1 MNIRPVS
8 DLRNKYTEI
17 EQDLATS
24 STIFL
29 TKNGYGAA
37 VLMSIDE
44 YTRITGR
51 IPETPKKKKKTGS
64 ARGLLSDIANPDLRA
79 LENDAG
85 RLYVQEKYGNGGAE

>member
-37 VLMSIDE
+37 VLMSVDE
-44 YTRITGR
+44 YAKLTGR
-51 IPETPKKKKKTGS
+51 MPEVPKKKKKTSS
-64 ARGLLSDIANPDLRA
+64 ARGYLSDIANPDLRA
-79 LENDAG
+79 LEKDAG
-85 RLYVQEKYGNGGAE
+85 RLYVLEKYGNGGVE